1 MEDPLNKEFL
11 EAYRKASTT
20 RSEIPSDIKLR
31 IYAYYKQATANTVQI
46 PENQQDDLVKAFKF
60 NAWMQISHL
69 TSEQAKIEYINL
81 IKSLE
86 L

>member
-1 MEDPLNKEFL
+1 MNEQLEKEFL
-11 EAYRKASTT
+11 EAYEKASAIDFQ
-20 RSEIPSDIKLR
+20 IPSDVKLR
-31 IYAYYKQATANTVQI
+31 IYAYYKQATAGTLQADS
-46 PENQQDDLVKAFKF
+46 PADDLVKAFKF

-69 TSEQAKIEYINL
+69 TKEQAKIAYINL

>member
-1 MEDPLNKEFL
+1 M
-11 EAYRKASTT
+11 
-20 RSEIPSDIKLR
+20 
-31 IYAYYKQATANTVQI
+31 YAYYKQATSDTLQMHD
-46 PENQQDDLVKAFKF
+46 NQQDDLVKAFKF

>member
-1 MEDPLNKEFL
+1 MDDQLNKEFL
-11 EAYRKASTT
+11 EAYKKASSTD
-20 RSEIPSDIKLR
+20 SKIPSDVKLR
-31 IYAYYKQATANTVQI
+31 IYAYYKQATSDTLQMHD
-46 PENQQDDLVKAFKF
+46 NQQDDLVKAFKF